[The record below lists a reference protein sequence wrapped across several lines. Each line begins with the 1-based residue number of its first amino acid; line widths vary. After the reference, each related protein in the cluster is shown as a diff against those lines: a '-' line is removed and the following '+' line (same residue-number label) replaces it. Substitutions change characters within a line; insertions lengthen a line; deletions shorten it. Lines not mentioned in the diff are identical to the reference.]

1 MTIIL
6 ISHDV
11 FLLNQR
17 LYPILYHA
25 DLRSE
30 EVHVLDHILHQA
42 LVGLGFPRFHDP
54 HDHGIYDVL
63 SFGSDLLLGGGNPPN
78 ILTRL
83 PWDTSCLLNLRPT
96 GRGENYTHVRVL
108 ESSRDLHLLIWG
120 KLWLA

>member
-1 MTIIL
+1 MAIIL

-54 HDHGIYDVL
+54 HDHSIYDVL

-78 ILTRL
+78 ILTGL
-83 PWDTSCLLNLRPT
+83 PWSTNCLLYLRPT
-96 GRGENYTHVRVL
+96 GRGENDTHVRVL
-108 ESSRDLHLLIWG
+108 ESSRYLHLLIWLELG
-120 KLWLA
+120 LA